1 MANYNLISSIM
12 YLYLVWDA
20 NFLAYKQLLPDIKHN
35 KQVRKE
41 HKLIVINEKANSPQT
56 ALKP

>member
-1 MANYNLISSIM
+1 M

-41 HKLIVINEKANSPQT
+41 HKLIVINEKANSPK
-56 ALKP
+56 LP